1 MGFADTLF
9 GGTKQT
15 SILTKGQRNL
25 LNQQS
30 GLQQQYN
37 PQTYGLLNSLG
48 ANPTDNYSYE
58 SQQAAGQAFNTGIVN
73 PALKQLNQQIAG
85 TQHSSNLHSS
95 ANRYAQDQLRGK
107 TMDNLANLNYQ
118 NVLNQQKM
126 EQEAGESASQRQLAS
141 LNALL
146 GGNQTVLGTQ
156 GTALQKKAG
165 LLDMIN
171 AGAGT
176 IKGIGSLFS

>member
-1 MGFADTLF
+1 
-9 GGTKQT
+9 
-15 SILTKGQRNL
+15 
-25 LNQQS
+25 
-30 GLQQQYN
+30 
-37 PQTYGLLNSLG
+37 
-48 ANPTDNYSYE
+48 
-58 SQQAAGQAFNTGIVN
+58 
-73 PALKQLNQQIAG
+73 
-85 TQHSSNLHSS
+85 
-95 ANRYAQDQLRGK
+95 
-107 TMDNLANLNYQ
+107 MDNLANLNYQ

-171 AGAGT
+171 AGAST
-176 IKGIGSLFS
+176 IKGIGSLF